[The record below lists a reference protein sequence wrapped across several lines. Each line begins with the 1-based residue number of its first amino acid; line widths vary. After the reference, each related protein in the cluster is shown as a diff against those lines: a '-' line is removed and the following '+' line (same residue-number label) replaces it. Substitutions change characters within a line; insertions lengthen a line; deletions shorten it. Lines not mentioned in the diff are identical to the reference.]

1 MEERDHRN
9 RPVPFRIQFV
19 KKNGEVV
26 EIENCVL
33 AKSINS
39 RKSSSNSAAKSTSS
53 APKQAN
59 EWDNATRNLYQLD
72 SQQIREVYIWAITGF
87 NNQPVVY

>member
-9 RPVPFRIQFV
+9 RPVPFHIQFV
-19 KKNGEVV
+19 TKDGAIV
-26 EIENCVL
+26 EMENVVL

-39 RKSSSNSAAKSTSS
+39 AGSSTSSGRKSSNS

-59 EWDNATRNLYQLD
+59 EFDNATRNLYQLD
-72 SQQIREVYIWAITGF
+72 SQQIRKVYIRYITGF
-87 NNQPVVY
+87 NHQTVVY